1 MSVEYKLSS
10 DAPYSIIVEGEGPL
24 EPFVAFMGAKII
36 ETLAGDLAEIP
47 FTHEN
52 ALKLRQYL
60 RGREVDVPPRERA
73 ILAYLADHP
82 DCLNDEGIIWSAALT
97 DLIPFPVPG
106 RYKKLKNGW
115 DLIHYMPLR
124 YLDKTNPQAVSELTL
139 GGWSVI
145 AGTVAVEPEH
155 NFAKDYVKIIV
166 SDVKGARISATFF
179 RQKWLAWQYKEGD
192 EVILYGNYSE
202 YINNKGQ
209 RFPQLTSA
217 KIDKLGTTRGDL
229 DMIPIYPQKKGD
241 KSWQLQQAQQE
252 LMDKIVWIEDPVP
265 LAILNKYG
273 FMSRDEAYREI
284 HFPHSRESIERARSR
299 VAFDEFVRL
308 QVFLEKRRDLVEDY
322 QSAPKTKYSWAD
334 DFTNAL
340 PFDFTDGQN
349 AAIAEIKDDMAAEKP
364 MYRLL
369 QGDVGSG
376 KAQPLYSKVLTP
388 EGFKTMGEMKVGD
401 EVLTPDG
408 SSSLI
413 EGVYP
418 QGERPVYEFTF
429 RDGTKVRADE
439 NHLWSVRTTASKHR
453 GNAHKLLTTKELL
466 NDVELKNGYPK
477 WYVDFPK
484 IEGFGKTWPS
494 TIDPYVLGC
503 ILGDGCITR
512 NKNPLVEEL
521 KRLKLQGHGSWT
533 KFVPTELLNS
543 DYDSRLS
550 LLQGLLD
557 TDGEALNA
565 RAYGFAS
572 VSKQLAEDVAFLVR
586 SLGGLAKITHK
597 IRKSGSSYN
606 VYGRLPDGVVPFRV
620 EGKRAKHLA
629 SQVRVPVFKA
639 IMSIEYVG
647 EEATQCIKLE
657 DPKGLYI
664 TDDFTITHN
673 TEISSVATLVAAEDG
688 YQVAILAP
696 TDILATQL
704 LSRYKETF
712 AKAGI
717 GEDKLNIAL
726 INARV
731 TGKKRKALLE
741 ELADGT
747 IDILIGTHAII
758 NPTVVFKNLGLVVI
772 DEQHKFGSEQRTA
785 LRSKGTDNLAPDFL
799 MMSATPIPR
808 TVSQVVYGDMDITIM
823 KGAPTGRTPIKTEW
837 HETPDLAWS
846 KIREEVQQGH
856 QAYVVASLVEE
867 SEKMENIESAQET
880 YNLLANSVFPEMTIG
895 LLHGRLSK
903 DEKDAVINRFYS
915 GEVQI
920 LVATTVVEVGINVP
934 NATVMTILNA
944 NRFGIASLHQIRG
957 RVGRGLLESFCYL
970 VGEATVPEAEERLN
984 ALVAS
989 TDGFWLAEKDLE
1001 IRGEGSL
1008 FGQLQSGANDMFIG
1022 NLKEHRDML
1031 DLTKRVAK
1039 QAKNSAMLRKEVELL
1054 YSGREIKA

>member
-1 MSVEYKLSS
+1 MSAEYKLSS

-24 EPFVAFMGAKII
+24 EPFVVFMGAKII
-36 ETLAGDLAEIP
+36 ETLAGDLAEVP

-60 RGREVDVPPRERA
+60 RGKEVDIPPREKA
-73 ILAYLADHP
+73 ILAYLANNPNSETDSSV
-82 DCLNDEGIIWSAALT
+82 LWSAELT
-97 DLIPFPVPG
+97 DLIPFPAPG
-106 RYKKLKNGW
+106 RFKKLKNGW

-124 YLDKTNPQAVSELTL
+124 YLDKTNPQAVTELVL

-145 AGTVAVEPEH
+145 AGIVAVAPEN

-166 SDVKGARISATFF
+166 ADVKGARISATFF

-192 EVILYGNYSE
+192 EVVLYGNYSE
-202 YINNKGQ
+202 YVNGKGQ

-217 KIDKLGTTRGDL
+217 KIDKLGTVRGDL
-229 DMIPIYPQKKGD
+229 DMIPIYPQKQGD
-241 KSWQLQQAQQE
+241 KSWQLQNAQQE

-265 LAILNKYG
+265 LPILQKHK

-284 HFPHSRESIERARSR
+284 HFPHSRESIERARAR

-308 QVFLEKRRDLVEDY
+308 QVFLEQRRDLIEVNHSSEK
-322 QSAPKTKYSWAD
+322 KTYSWAN
-334 DFTNAL
+334 DFTKSL

-349 AAIAEIKDDMAAEKP
+349 SAIAEIKADMASTEP

-388 EGFKTMGEMKVGD
+388 SGFKRMREMQVGD

-408 SSSLI
+408 GSSLI
-413 EGVYP
+413 SGVYP
-418 QGERPVYEFTF
+418 QGIRPVYEVTF
-429 RDGTKVRADE
+429 KDNTKVRADE
-439 NHLWSVRTTASKHR
+439 NHIWSVNTVKNKKET
-453 GNAHKLLTTKELL
+453 NVLLTTKELL
-466 NDVELKNGYPK
+466 GDTQLEDGSSK
-477 WYVDFPK
+477 WYIDFPEIK
-484 IEGFGKTWPS
+484 GYGNPWS
-494 TIDPYVLGC
+494 GDIDLYTQ
-503 ILGDGCITR
+503 GCITSQEG
-512 NKNPLVEEL
+512 L
-521 KRLKLQGHGSWT
+521 T
-533 KFVPTELLNS
+533 
-543 DYDSRLS
+543 SRLVS
-550 LLQGLLD
+550 IPALLLDSDKKSRVAILQGLLD
-557 TDGEALNA
+557 TTGKALKG
-565 RAYGFAS
+565 RGYRYS
-572 VSKQLAEDVAFLVR
+572 TLSKKLSEDVAFLVR
-586 SLGGLAKITHK
+586 SLGGSAKVTCK
-597 IRKSGSSYN
+597 VTKKEAYYRVSGYLNNSVS
-606 VYGRLPDGVVPFRV
+606 LFRV
-620 EGKRAKHLA
+620 EEKKKKYLSSSSFNAPT
-629 SQVRVPVFKA
+629 SKA
-639 IMSIEYVG
+639 IKSIEYVG
-647 EEATQCIKLE
+647 EELTQCIKLE

-664 TDDFTITHN
+664 TDEFTITHN
-673 TEISSVATLVAAEDG
+673 TEISSVATLVAIESG
-688 YQVAILAP
+688 HQVALLAP

-704 LSRYKETF
+704 FKRFTDTF
-712 AKAGI
+712 IKAGI
-717 GEDKLNIAL
+717 SEDKMNIGL

-731 TGKKRKALLE
+731 TGKKRTALLA

-758 NPTVVFKNLGLVVI
+758 NPSVIFKNLGLVVI
-772 DEQHKFGSEQRTA
+772 DEQHKFGSEQRSA
-785 LRSKGTDNLAPDFL
+785 LRSKGGNGFTPDFL

-837 HETPDLAWS
+837 HETPALAWS
-846 KIREEVQQGH
+846 KIREEVEKGH

-867 SEKMENIESAQET
+867 SEKMENIESAEET
-880 YNLLANSVFPEMTIG
+880 YQLLSNTVFPDLRVG

-903 DEKDAVINRFYS
+903 TEKEEVINRFYS

-957 RVGRGLLESFCYL
+957 RVGRGLLESYCYL

-984 ALVAS
+984 ALVES
-989 TDGFWLAEKDLE
+989 NDGFWLAEKDLE

-1031 DLTKRVAK
+1031 ELTKKVAK
-1039 QAKNSAMLRKEVELL
+1039 QAKNSVMLKKEVKLL
-1054 YSGREIKA
+1054 YTGKEIKA

>member
-1 MSVEYKLSS
+1 MSAEYKLSS

-24 EPFVAFMGAKII
+24 EPFVVFMGAKII
-36 ETLAGDLAEIP
+36 ETLAGDLAEVP

-60 RGREVDVPPRERA
+60 RGKEVDIPPREKA
-73 ILAYLADHP
+73 ILSYLANNP
-82 DCLNDEGIIWSAALT
+82 DSETDTNVLWSAELT
-97 DLIPFPVPG
+97 DLIPFPAPG
-106 RYKKLKNGW
+106 RFKKLKNGW
-115 DLIHYMPLR
+115 DLIHYMPIR
-124 YLDKTNPQAVSELTL
+124 YLDKTNPQAVTELVL

-145 AGTVAVEPEH
+145 AGVVAVAPEQ

-166 SDVKGARISATFF
+166 ADIKGARISATFF

-192 EVILYGNYSE
+192 EVVLYGNYSE
-202 YINNKGQ
+202 YVNSKGQ

-217 KIDKLGTTRGDL
+217 KIDKLGTVRGDL
-229 DMIPIYPQKKGD
+229 DMIPIYPQKQGD

-265 LAILNKYG
+265 LAILQKHK

-284 HFPHSRESIERARSR
+284 HFPHSRESIERARAR

-308 QVFLEKRRDLVEDY
+308 QVFLEQRRDLIEINN
-322 QSAPKTKYSWAD
+322 SAEKKALSWAN
-334 DFTNAL
+334 DFTESL
-340 PFDFTDGQN
+340 PFDFTEGQLS
-349 AAIAEIKDDMAAEKP
+349 AIAEIKADMASSTP

-388 EGFKTMGEMKVGD
+388 NGFKRMGDMKVGD

-408 SSSLI
+408 KQSI
-413 EGVYP
+413 VEGVFP
-418 QGERPVYEFTF
+418 QGVRPVYEFTF
-429 RDGTKVRADE
+429 KDGTKVRADE
-439 NHLWSVRTTASKHR
+439 NHLWSVNTIIGKSKKEP
-453 GNAHKLLTTKELL
+453 NLLMTTKELL
-466 NDVELKNGYPK
+466 EEVYLNNGLPK
-477 WYVDFPK
+477 WHVDAPIVK
-484 IEGFGKTWPS
+484 DYGQPWNNY
-494 TIDPYVLGC
+494 IDPYTTGCVTSKADQASWIKAISPVLSNF
-503 ILGDGCITR
+503 DR
-512 NKNPLVEEL
+512 
-521 KRLKLQGHGSWT
+521 S
-533 KFVPTELLNS
+533 
-543 DYDSRLS
+543 SRLA

-557 TDGEALNA
+557 SSGKALKGNS
-565 RAYGFAS
+565 YEYVSG
-572 VSKQLAEDVAFLVR
+572 SKQISEDVAFLVR
-586 SLGGLAKITHK
+586 SLGGLAT
-597 IRKSGSSYN
+597 IRCKTSESGASYR
-606 VYGRLPDGVVPFRV
+606 VHGRLTNKLAPFRIEKNRSKYLSSSV
-620 EGKRAKHLA
+620 SLPI
-629 SQVRVPVFKA
+629 SKA
-639 IMSIEYVG
+639 ITSIKYVK
-647 EEATQCIKLE
+647 EELTQCIKLE

-664 TDDFTITHN
+664 TDGFTITHN
-673 TEISSVATLVAAEDG
+673 TEISSVATLVAIESG
-688 YQVAILAP
+688 YQVALLAP

-704 LSRYKETF
+704 AKRFKDTF
-712 AKAGI
+712 TKAGI
-717 GEDKLNIAL
+717 SDDKMNIAL

-741 ELADGT
+741 DLEKGA

-758 NPTVVFKNLGLVVI
+758 NPAVIFNNLGLVVI
-772 DEQHKFGSEQRTA
+772 DEQHKFGSEQRSA
-785 LRSKGTDNLAPDFL
+785 LRNKGGTDFTPDFL

-808 TVSQVVYGDMDITIM
+808 TVSQVVYGDMDITLM

-846 KIREEVQQGH
+846 KMREEVEKGH

-867 SEKMENIESAQET
+867 SEKMENIESAEET
-880 YNLLANSVFPEMTIG
+880 YQLLSNTVFPDLRIG

-903 DEKDAVINRFYS
+903 DDKEAVINKFYS

-957 RVGRGLLESFCYL
+957 RVGRGLLASYCYL

-984 ALVAS
+984 ALVTS
-989 TDGFWLAEKDLE
+989 NDGFWLAEKDLE

-1008 FGQLQSGANDMFIG
+1008 FGQLQSGVNDMFIG

-1031 DLTKRVAK
+1031 DLTKKVAK
-1039 QAKNSAMLRKEVELL
+1039 QAKNSVMLRKEVELL
-1054 YSGREIKA
+1054 YTGKEIKA